1 LVELWQTNQKF
12 FVLINC
18 QGLGYEIQILESFFL
33 KLKTNQISNKKIT
46 LWLKHIKKE
55 DSDLLFGFTSKEQK
69 NFFIEILSIRGVG
82 SQIGMGILN
91 KFSISEV
98 INAIKTQNKKLIC
111 SVPGIG
117 QKMSDRLILEL
128 KNKFKSEL
136 QFEEE
141 KAKDEFEIKDPEINK
156 MMQDLKLTL
165 QSLNYKNKEINTIMP
180 IIKESTLLAKKEKN
194 LSFENLL
201 KIAKNN
207 LDKDSS
213 NIGRWRSIINKLK
226 INFMSLDTAE
236 KQKLIETHQVHSTD
250 TGSVEVQVAMLSKR
264 ISKLSDHL
272 QGNIHDF
279 ASRQGLLKMIG
290 KRKRLLSY
298 IKDKNVQ
305 RYQELVKKIGIR
317 GWSQLMKKKQSK
329 KKTQN

>member
-1 LVELWQTNQKF
+1 MVELWQTNQKF

-91 KFSISEV
+91 KFSIGEV

-128 KNKFKSEL
+128 KNKFKSEI

-141 KAKDEFEIKDPEINK
+141 KANDEFEIKDPEINK
-156 MMQDLKLTL
+156 MIEDLQLTL
-165 QSLNYKNKEINTIMP
+165 QSLNYKNKEIKTILP
-180 IIKESTLLAKKEKN
+180 IIINEVDFLSKKENN

-201 KIAKNN
+201 KLAMNY
-207 LDKDSS
+207 LDKESS
-213 NIGRWRSIINKLK
+213 NI
-226 INFMSLDTAE
+226 
-236 KQKLIETHQVHSTD
+236 
-250 TGSVEVQVAMLSKR
+250 
-264 ISKLSDHL
+264 
-272 QGNIHDF
+272 
-279 ASRQGLLKMIG
+279 AS
-290 KRKRLLSY
+290 
-298 IKDKNVQ
+298 
-305 RYQELVKKIGIR
+305 
-317 GWSQLMKKKQSK
+317 
-329 KKTQN
+329 

>member
-1 LVELWQTNQKF
+1 MISWINGELVESWQTNQKF

-55 DSDLLFGFTSKEQK
+55 DSDLLFGFTSKEQR

-98 INAIKTQNKKLIC
+98 INAVKTQNEKLIC

-128 KNKFKSEL
+128 KNKFKSEI

-156 MMQDLKLTL
+156 MIEDLQLTL
-165 QSLNYKNKEINTIMP
+165 QSLNYKNKEIKTILP
-180 IIKESTLLAKKEKN
+180 IIINEVDFLAKKENN

-201 KIAKNN
+201 KLAMNY

-213 NIGRWRSIINKLK
+213 NLAR
-226 INFMSLDTAE
+226 
-236 KQKLIETHQVHSTD
+236 
-250 TGSVEVQVAMLSKR
+250 
-264 ISKLSDHL
+264 
-272 QGNIHDF
+272 
-279 ASRQGLLKMIG
+279 
-290 KRKRLLSY
+290 
-298 IKDKNVQ
+298 
-305 RYQELVKKIGIR
+305 
-317 GWSQLMKKKQSK
+317 
-329 KKTQN
+329 

>member
-1 LVELWQTNQKF
+1 MISWINGELVELWQTNQKF
-12 FVLINC
+12 YVLINC

-55 DSDLLFGFTSKEQK
+55 DSDLLFGFTSKDQK

-128 KNKFKSEL
+128 KNKFKSEII
-136 QFEEE
+136 FEE
-141 KAKDEFEIKDPEINK
+141 KKGTDEFEINDPKTNK
-156 MMQDLKLTL
+156 MIEDLQLTL
-165 QSLNYKNKEINTIMP
+165 QSLNYKNKEIKTILP
-180 IIKESTLLAKKEKN
+180 IILNEVDLPAKRENN

-201 KIAKNN
+201 KLAMNY
-207 LDKDSS
+207 LDKDCS
-213 NIGRWRSIINKLK
+213 NLAG
-226 INFMSLDTAE
+226 
-236 KQKLIETHQVHSTD
+236 
-250 TGSVEVQVAMLSKR
+250 
-264 ISKLSDHL
+264 
-272 QGNIHDF
+272 
-279 ASRQGLLKMIG
+279 
-290 KRKRLLSY
+290 
-298 IKDKNVQ
+298 
-305 RYQELVKKIGIR
+305 
-317 GWSQLMKKKQSK
+317 
-329 KKTQN
+329 

>member
-1 LVELWQTNQKF
+1 MISWINGELVELWQSNQKF

-91 KFSISEV
+91 KFSIGEV

-128 KNKFKSEL
+128 KNKFKSEI
-136 QFEEE
+136 QFED
-141 KAKDEFEIKDPEINK
+141 KKDKEDKDKFEINDPETNK
-156 MMQDLKLTL
+156 MIEDLQLTL
-165 QSLNYKNKEINTIMP
+165 QSLNYKNNEIKTILP
-180 IIKESTLLAKKEKN
+180 IIINEVDLLAKKENN
-194 LSFENLL
+194 LSFENIL
-201 KIAKNN
+201 KLAMNHLDNN
-207 LDKDSS
+207 SS
-213 NIGRWRSIINKLK
+213 NIVR
-226 INFMSLDTAE
+226 
-236 KQKLIETHQVHSTD
+236 
-250 TGSVEVQVAMLSKR
+250 
-264 ISKLSDHL
+264 
-272 QGNIHDF
+272 
-279 ASRQGLLKMIG
+279 
-290 KRKRLLSY
+290 
-298 IKDKNVQ
+298 
-305 RYQELVKKIGIR
+305 
-317 GWSQLMKKKQSK
+317 
-329 KKTQN
+329 

>member
-1 LVELWQTNQKF
+1 MISWINGELVESWQTNQKF

-55 DSDLLFGFTSKEQK
+55 DSDLLFGFTSKEQRH
-69 NFFIEILSIRGVG
+69 FFIEILSIRGVG

-128 KNKFKSEL
+128 KNKFKSEI
-136 QFEEE
+136 QFEEQN
-141 KAKDEFEIKDPEINK
+141 AKDEFEIKDPEINK
-156 MMQDLKLTL
+156 MIEDLQLTL
-165 QSLNYKNKEINTIMP
+165 QSLNYKNKEIKTILP
-180 IIKESTLLAKKEKN
+180 IIINEVDFLAKKENN

-201 KIAKNN
+201 KLAMNY
-207 LDKDSS
+207 LDKESS
-213 NIGRWRSIINKLK
+213 NI
-226 INFMSLDTAE
+226 
-236 KQKLIETHQVHSTD
+236 
-250 TGSVEVQVAMLSKR
+250 
-264 ISKLSDHL
+264 
-272 QGNIHDF
+272 
-279 ASRQGLLKMIG
+279 AS
-290 KRKRLLSY
+290 
-298 IKDKNVQ
+298 
-305 RYQELVKKIGIR
+305 
-317 GWSQLMKKKQSK
+317 
-329 KKTQN
+329 

>member
-1 LVELWQTNQKF
+1 MVDLWQTNQKF

-55 DSDLLFGFTSKEQK
+55 DSDLLFGFTSKDQK

-98 INAIKTQNKKLIC
+98 MNAIKTQNKKLIC

-128 KNKFKSEL
+128 KNKFKSEI

-141 KAKDEFEIKDPEINK
+141 KANDEFEIKDPEINK
-156 MMQDLKLTL
+156 MIDDLQLTL
-165 QSLNYKNKEINTIMP
+165 QSLNYKNKEIKTILP
-180 IIKESTLLAKKEKN
+180 IIINEVDFLAKKENN

-201 KIAKNN
+201 KLAMNY

-213 NIGRWRSIINKLK
+213 NI
-226 INFMSLDTAE
+226 
-236 KQKLIETHQVHSTD
+236 
-250 TGSVEVQVAMLSKR
+250 
-264 ISKLSDHL
+264 
-272 QGNIHDF
+272 
-279 ASRQGLLKMIG
+279 AS
-290 KRKRLLSY
+290 
-298 IKDKNVQ
+298 
-305 RYQELVKKIGIR
+305 
-317 GWSQLMKKKQSK
+317 
-329 KKTQN
+329 